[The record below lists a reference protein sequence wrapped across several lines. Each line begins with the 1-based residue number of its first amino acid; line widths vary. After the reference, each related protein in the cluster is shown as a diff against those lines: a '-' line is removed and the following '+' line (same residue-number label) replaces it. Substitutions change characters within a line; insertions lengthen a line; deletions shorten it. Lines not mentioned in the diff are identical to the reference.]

1 MFSRYLNIVDHM
13 VSNGHVPSALR
24 MSHPLFSQ
32 AVVVSGGQGRTRQD
46 YLMIKA
52 GVIGG
57 SSYLRLHL
65 DALSF

>member
-1 MFSRYLNIVDHM
+1 M
-13 VSNGHVPSALR
+13 A

-57 SSYLRLHL
+57 SSYLRLRL

>member
-1 MFSRYLNIVDHM
+1 M
-13 VSNGHVPSALR
+13 A